1 MQFSGGLPAA
11 PELEALYRRWQ
22 QMYETLYFSLGWR
35 RLGELELEPE
45 FEIDEADVTHVS
57 QEEFEHLCQE
67 LQQGLNTWLN
77 AELFHNIERQLRTR
91 LVPTDEIRFIITAES
106 EQVLRLPWCLW
117 HFFAD
122 YPKAE
127 IALSPQEY
135 SYSRQAFPVESGKK
149 VRILAVL
156 GDRRSIDVDRDR
168 QLLEQ
173 LSNTELKFLVEPSRL
188 ELTQQLWESN
198 WDIFF
203 FAGHSSSR
211 GKGRMQ
217 LNRADTLTIDQLR
230 YGLRQ
235 AIEQGLKLAIFNSCD
250 GLGLARDLAD
260 LHIPGVIVMREPVSD
275 RVAQEF
281 LKYFLLA
288 FSRGQS
294 LYRAVREARERLQ
307 ALEDKFPCA
316 SWLPV
321 ISQNPAVEP
330 PTWLQ
335 LGGVLP
341 CPYRGLFSFQ
351 EEDAHLFFGR
361 EQFIKELVA
370 AVNTKPL
377 VAVVGPSGSGKSSVV
392 FAGLVPQLRRK
403 EQGLLPPEIVTFR
416 PGNNPFEALAAALA
430 DSCYVV
436 NQELVNPTMAGRM
449 ADALRQDDKTLCRIV
464 NRLKKVSAV
473 RLILVIDQFEE
484 LYTLCPQSERQPFL
498 DTLLEAMRLAPVFT
512 LVLTLRA
519 DFYGAA
525 LSYRPLSDALQG
537 ATYNLAAMSRSE
549 LQLAIAEPATRMHV
563 RLEPELIERLIDAVW
578 GQPGRLPLLEFAL
591 TQLWSKQRQG
601 WLTHQAY
608 LAIGGVEAALANHAE
623 AVYAQFS
630 ETDKQLV
637 QQVFVQLVDLGKG
650 TEATRRL
657 ATRDEVKEENW
668 NLVVRLA
675 SSRLVVTN
683 HNDATGSETVEIVHE
698 ALIRNWGRLGQWLRS
713 DGEFRGW
720 QEQLRIARRQWESSG
735 SDEGA
740 LLRGKP
746 LVDAEYWLQHRLSQ
760 LSERD
765 RDFIKLSL
773 ALRKRELE
781 KQKRKRQL
789 TISVLICGLIGALIL
804 TVVALWQ
811 WQSSIVSE
819 SEAISRAATLL
830 SASDREFEAL
840 PESISAGRKLQQAV
854 FPFHTAP
861 LVRRQVVTAL
871 IEAVYGVREQ
881 NRLQGHEGAVYSV
894 SFSPDGQ
901 TLASASADRT
911 VKLWHKDGSAFATLR
926 GHQAEVLSVSFSPD
940 GQTLASASA
949 DRTVKLWHKD
959 GSAFATLR
967 GHQAEV
973 LNVSFS
979 PDGETLAS
987 ASADKTVKLW
997 SRDGILLKTLV
1008 GSNSPFLSVSF
1019 SSDGKMLATTS
1030 ANGLIQIWSKD
1041 GEPIKR
1047 LFEEGVVYRA
1057 IFSPDGRSI
1066 ASAGGDT
1073 TVKLWNLDGTIIQ
1086 TYQGHT
1092 DGVFGLA
1099 FSPDNQTLAS
1109 ASADGTIALWK
1120 RNGIFSH
1127 TLLGHG
1133 GAAESVVF
1141 SPDGQTLASA
1151 NANGTLDLWSP
1162 DGTLLKTL
1170 HGHTDLVHGL
1180 SFSPDGQTL
1189 ASASWDKTIK
1199 LWRKDGTLVKTL
1211 EGHSGRVYAAIFSPD
1226 GQLIASASGDGIIKL
1241 WRKDGTL
1248 LKTLR
1253 GHTDVVHSLSF
1264 SPDGQLLASASH
1276 DRTVKLW
1283 SIPNGTLLKTLKGHT
1298 NWVHAVSFSPNGR
1311 LLASASHDRNVKLW
1325 SRDGKLLKT
1334 LTGHTDKVL
1343 GISFRPNGQLLASS
1357 SRDKTVKLWQLNGT
1371 EVATLRGHGDW
1382 VHGITFSPD
1391 GQTLA
1396 SASNDTTLILWQ
1408 LEDLEKLDTLLVRGC
1423 DWMQDYLKNNPNV
1436 KNQQVLC
1443 NGIGTR

>member
-1 MQFSGGLPAA
+1 MSQLVVLNLGKGNWQQGFPTSVAQLWQTDSHHPMQFSGGLPAA

-35 RLGELELEPE
+35 HLSELELEPE
-45 FEIDEADVTHVS
+45 FEIDEADLTHVS
-57 QEEFEHLCQE
+57 QEEFERLCQE
-67 LQQGLNTWLN
+67 LQQSLNAWLN

-173 LSNTELKFLVEPSRL
+173 LSNTELKLLVEPSRL

-235 AIEQGLKLAIFNSCD
+235 AIAQGLKLAIFNSCD

-275 RVAQEF
+275 QVAQEF
-281 LKYFLLA
+281 LKHFLIA
-288 FSRGQS
+288 FSKGQS

-321 ISQNPAVEP
+321 ICQNPAVEP

-361 EQFIKELVA
+361 EQFIQELVA

-430 DSCYVV
+430 DSCHIIK
-436 NQELVNPTMAGRM
+436 ELINPTMAGRM
-449 ADALRQDDKTLCRIV
+449 ADALRQDDKTLSGIV

-473 RLILVIDQFEE
+473 RLILIVDQFEE
-484 LYTLCPQSERQPFL
+484 LYTLCPQPERQPFL
-498 DTLLEAMRLAPVFT
+498 DTLLEAMKLAPAFT

-537 ATYNLAAMSRSE
+537 ATYNLGAMSRSE

-608 LAIGGVEAALANHAE
+608 LEIGGVEAALANHAE
-623 AVYAQFS
+623 TVYDQFS
-630 ETDKQLV
+630 EADKQRV
-637 QQVFVQLVDLGKG
+637 QQVFVQLVGLGKG
-650 TEATRRL
+650 MEATRRL

-746 LVDAEYWLQHRLSQ
+746 LVDAEYWLQHRLPE

-804 TVVALWQ
+804 SGVALWQ
-811 WQSSIVSE
+811 WQSSVISE

-840 PESISAGRKLQQAV
+840 TESISAGRKLQQAV
-854 FPFHTAP
+854 FQFHTAP
-861 LVRRQVVTAL
+861 LVRHQVVTAL

-881 NRLQGHEGAVYSV
+881 NRLQGHQGAVYSV

-901 TLASASADRT
+901 TLASASADKT
-911 VKLWHKDGSAFATLR
+911 VKLWHKDGSAFATLT
-926 GHQAEVLSVSFSPD
+926 GHKGEVHSVSFSPD
-940 GQTLASASA
+940 GQ
-949 DRTVKLWHKD
+949 
-959 GSAFATLR
+959 
-967 GHQAEV
+967 
-973 LNVSFS
+973 
-979 PDGETLAS
+979 TLAS

-997 SRDGILLKTLV
+997 SRDGILLKTLL

-1019 SSDGKMLATTS
+1019 SSDGQMLAATS
-1030 ANGLIQIWSKD
+1030 ANGLIQIWHKD
-1041 GEPIKR
+1041 GELLKSW
-1047 LFEEGVVYRA
+1047 FEEGVVYQA
-1057 IFSPDGRSI
+1057 IFSPNGRSI

-1073 TVKLWNLDGTIIQ
+1073 TVKLWNLDGTTIQ

-1099 FSPDNQTLAS
+1099 FSPDSQTLAS
-1109 ASADGTIALWK
+1109 ASADGTIALWQ
-1120 RNGIFSH
+1120 RNGIFSK
-1127 TLLGHG
+1127 TLLGHD
-1133 GAAESVVF
+1133 GAAQSVVF
-1141 SPDGQTLASA
+1141 SPDGQIASA
-1151 NANGTLDLWSP
+1151 NANGTLELWRP
-1162 DGTLLKTL
+1162 DGALLKTL

-1211 EGHSGRVYAAIFSPD
+1211 EGHKGRVYAAIFSPD

-1241 WRKDGTL
+1241 WHRDGTL

-1253 GHTDVVHSLSF
+1253 
-1264 SPDGQLLASASH
+1264 
-1276 DRTVKLW
+1276 
-1283 SIPNGTLLKTLKGHT
+1283 
-1298 NWVHAVSFSPNGR
+1298 
-1311 LLASASHDRNVKLW
+1311 
-1325 SRDGKLLKT
+1325 
-1334 LTGHTDKVL
+1334 
-1343 GISFRPNGQLLASS
+1343 
-1357 SRDKTVKLWQLNGT
+1357 
-1371 EVATLRGHGDW
+1371 
-1382 VHGITFSPD
+1382 
-1391 GQTLA
+1391 
-1396 SASNDTTLILWQ
+1396 
-1408 LEDLEKLDTLLVRGC
+1408 
-1423 DWMQDYLKNNPNV
+1423 
-1436 KNQQVLC
+1436 
-1443 NGIGTR
+1443 